1 MTTYSKIIPTHL
13 VPHFRS
19 NHAGETGAVFIYKAI
34 LKFSKD
40 KDVLSFAKKHLK
52 TEQSHLK
59 KINKV
64 FDKKDNSKLIILW
77 KIFGY
82 ITGLIPSLVGKNFI
96 FTTIYFVEKFVEKHY
111 LEQIKILENDKEHLH
126 LYKLIKNLMNDEID
140 HKNEAYEK
148 FNDFSV
154 LTKFWGNI
162 IMQGSSLAVNISKRF

>member
-1 MTTYSKIIPTHL
+1 MATNSKIIPTHL

-52 TEQSHLK
+52 TEQNHLK
-59 KINKV
+59 KINTI
-64 FDKKDNSKLIILW
+64 FDEKDNSKLLILW

-96 FTTIYFVEKFVEKHY
+96 FTTIYYVEKFVEKHY
-111 LEQIKILENDKEHLH
+111 LEQIKILENDKENLHLH
-126 LYKLIKNLMNDEID
+126 KLIKNLMNDEVE
-140 HKNEAYEK
+140 HKKEAYDK
-148 FNDFSV
+148 FNDFGV

-162 IMQGSSLAVNISKRF
+162 IMQGSSLAVKISKRL

>member
-1 MTTYSKIIPTHL
+1 MATNSKIIPTHL

-52 TEQSHLK
+52 TEQNHLK
-59 KINKV
+59 KINTI
-64 FDKKDNSKLIILW
+64 FDEKDNSKLLILL

-96 FTTIYFVEKFVEKHY
+96 FTTIYYVEKFVEKHY
-111 LEQIKILENDKEHLH
+111 LEQIKILENDKENLHLH
-126 LYKLIKNLMNDEID
+126 KLIKNLMNDEVE
-140 HKNEAYEK
+140 HKKEAYDK
-148 FNDFSV
+148 FNDFGV

-162 IMQGSSLAVNISKRF
+162 IMQGSSLAVKISKRL